1 MYLPIH
7 AEAGL
12 RAAPESAQRHVDD
25 DHDGGGDDGEHR
37 AQVAARLVPGVATLV
52 AAMINFI
59 VIGQSPSNTSV
70 MKTTFKLPHLKH
82 LSSFE
87 DWLEVCFK

>member
-37 AQVAARLVPGVATLV
+37 AQVAARLVPGVAALV
-52 AAMINFI
+52 AGIWKEVLLGKALQT
-59 VIGQSPSNTSV
+59 VQSW
-70 MKTTFKLPHLKH
+70 KTQKGKYFWRPCVTI
-82 LSSFE
+82 
-87 DWLEVCFK
+87 

>member
-52 AAMINFI
+52 TEIFNCI
-59 VIGQSPSNTSV
+59 
-70 MKTTFKLPHLKH
+70 
-82 LSSFE
+82 
-87 DWLEVCFK
+87 

>member
-7 AEAGL
+7 AEARL

-52 AAMINFI
+52 AVCEKRITI
-59 VIGQSPSNTSV
+59 SGPSPSNSNNV
-70 MKTTFKLPHLKH
+70 K
-82 LSSFE
+82 
-87 DWLEVCFK
+87 VAQY

>member
-1 MYLPIH
+1 MYLPIY

-52 AAMINFI
+52 TKINRNKTIAMSEIFECQLLGKALKT
-59 VIGQSPSNTSV
+59 VHMCFTS
-70 MKTTFKLPHLKH
+70 
-82 LSSFE
+82 
-87 DWLEVCFK
+87 

>member
-37 AQVAARLVPGVATLV
+37 AQVAARLVPGVAALIAGIWNDILLGKALHTDQSNNLQEV
-52 AAMINFI
+52 TQHYAPGQVCMWLHEQFI
-59 VIGQSPSNTSV
+59 
-70 MKTTFKLPHLKH
+70 
-82 LSSFE
+82 
-87 DWLEVCFK
+87 

>member
-7 AEAGL
+7 AEARL

-52 AAMINFI
+52 ARINRNRTIAIIKFFRLRI
-59 VIGQSPSNTSV
+59 SIIGQSPQNSSTAG
-70 MKTTFKLPHLKH
+70 KTMIYA
-82 LSSFE
+82 
-87 DWLEVCFK
+87 